1 LKLAFCQCTYQGD
14 FDDTLVCVE
23 RAHKYVDYVII
34 VEDGS
39 LNELQRQKLKAYPN
53 LILKTVEFKDNI
65 PEYRNAYLEE
75 AKKLGVDW
83 VIVSDPDELFCEEL
97 FKDIRQII
105 DWAEANGYNM
115 LGVNCRECFENVEW
129 LDDLDK
135 LKESPGGYRES
146 DFWKNLIFKLYP
158 DLKYTGVGK
167 TGTVHETWF
176 SSTPW
181 RAINLPKK
189 YYYEHRK
196 SALKIWRNA
205 ARNLF
210 IGGGGDNVGDLNP
223 YWVELRQICDKLG
236 IKTWKQFEEYLKK
249 GKVAPEL
256 MDWLIRA
263 LRAPP
268 TDYGVETRETA
279 KYYFA
284 LHPEEITPGVEYLLK
299 NPPEMDEGTKIET
312 YVRKMYFK
320 VLGRHPDRGGL
331 EYYKRL
337 ILSGEITKEQL
348 PDILRSSPEYREK
361 FALAKETVRI
371 QAPVNIDVALSDDL
385 FIQAMMRSKTWFSKI
400 KPQLDVGKFI
410 LSHVKNRDE
419 FLAWFYKNRDKIKL
433 EDLMGW
439 LNV

>member
-1 LKLAFCQCTYQGD
+1 LIIAYCQATYVAD
-14 FDDTLVCVE
+14 FSDTLACVE
-23 RAHKYVDYVII
+23 RVYKYVDYVII

-53 LILKTVEFKDNI
+53 LILKTVEFKDNL

-75 AKKLGVDW
+75 AKKLKADW

-97 FKDIRQII
+97 LKDLRQII

-115 LGVNCRECFENVEW
+115 LGVNCREAFVAVEW

-158 DLKYTGVGK
+158 DLRYEGVGK
-167 TGTVHETWF
+167 TKTVHETWY
-176 SSTPW
+176 SCVPW
-181 RAINLPKK
+181 KAINLPKK

-210 IGGGGDNVGDLNP
+210 MGGGGDNVGDLNP

-236 IKTWKQFEEYLKK
+236 IKTWQEFESYLKK
-249 GKVAPEL
+249 GNVAPEL
-256 MDWLIRA
+256 MDWLIKA
-263 LRAPP
+263 LNAKP

-284 LHPEEITPGVEYLLK
+284 LHPEDITPGVEYLLK
-299 NPPEMDEGTKIET
+299 NPPEMDEEAKVET
-312 YVRKMYFK
+312 YVRKVYFQ
-320 VLGRHPDRGGL
+320 VLGRHPDREGL
-331 EYYKRL
+331 ETYKRQ
-337 ILSGEITKEQL
+337 ILEGVIAKEQL
-348 PDILRSSPEYREK
+348 PEILKSSPEYQRK
-361 FALAKETVRI
+361 FPLIKERVKI
-371 QAPVNIDVALSDDL
+371 QVPVNIDVGLNDEYFIEALMKSDL
-385 FIQAMMRSKTWFSKI
+385 WFTEI
-400 KPQLDVGKFI
+400 KPQLDIGKFI
-410 LSHVKNRDE
+410 LSHVKNRE
-419 FLAWFYKNRDKIKL
+419 QFLAWFYKNKDKIKP
-433 EDLMGW
+433 EDLLGW
-439 LNV
+439 LV